1 MLCRTRSTIIIPTF
15 IDFSGIDSTGSRRGC
30 FGFKK
35 KRDNEKKNQV
45 MWCRTK
51 LQFNS
56 QQPAAQRFNRLRHQS
71 TVCQA
76 RQLFLFEILV
86 SAPLTTLYYSKVD
99 LNTNLKTLYFSTS
112 TARIL
117 GKGA

>member
-1 MLCRTRSTIIIPTF
+1 LILAVLIARVL
-15 IDFSGIDSTGSRRGC
+15 GKGALVLKRREIT
-30 FGFKK
+30 KK
-35 KRDNEKKNQV
+35 KNRV

-56 QQPAAQRFNRLRHQS
+56 QQPAAQCFNRLRHQS

-99 LNTNLKTLYFSTS
+99 LNTNLKTVYFSTS

>member
-1 MLCRTRSTIIIPTF
+1 
-15 IDFSGIDSTGSRRGC
+15 
-30 FGFKK
+30 
-35 KRDNEKKNQV
+35 

-56 QQPAAQRFNRLRHQS
+56 QQPAAQCFNRLRHQS

-99 LNTNLKTLYFSTS
+99 LNTNLKTVYFSTS
-112 TARIL
+112 TAWIL
-117 GKGA
+117 GKGP